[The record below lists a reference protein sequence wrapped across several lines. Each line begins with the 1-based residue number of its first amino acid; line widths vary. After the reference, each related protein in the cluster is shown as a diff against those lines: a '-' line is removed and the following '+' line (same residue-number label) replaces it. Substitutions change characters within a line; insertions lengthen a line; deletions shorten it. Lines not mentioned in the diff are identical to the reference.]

1 MRVHIDPG
9 HYGQYNRSP
18 ENKKYFESEMNW
30 KLSNYLKDELEKRGI
45 EVTLSK
51 KTLNENP
58 SLYNRGYGAKGCD
71 LFLSIHSNACGTESV
86 DYPIVYRGYD
96 KTKAED
102 FAQKLSNLIKVT
114 MGTRQAGKTAIR
126 KGQSG
131 EYYGV
136 LRGARAAGLT
146 YYYIV
151 EHSFHTNKKAT
162 NWLLN
167 DKNLRLLAEKEAE
180 LIASYFNVKKE
191 ENKPVIVTPSK
202 NELYRVR
209 KSWTDVKSQLGAYSS
224 ILNAKKACKDGYS
237 VFDSKGNVVFSNIKK
252 ETTPAKKTNTQVA
265 KEVIEGKW
273 GNGSTRKKNLE
284 KAGYIYTE
292 IQKLVNKLLK
302 K

>member
-102 FAQKLSNLIKVT
+102 FAQQLSNLIRNLI
-114 MGTRQAGKTAIR
+114 GTKQAGKTSIR

-151 EHSFHTNKKAT
+151 EHSFHTNKKST

-167 DKNLRLLAEKEAE
+167 DKNLKLLAEKEAE

-191 ENKPVIVTPSK
+191 EVKPVIVPPSK
-202 NELYRVR
+202 NGLYRVR
-209 KSWTDVKSQLGAYSS
+209 KSWTDDKSQIGAYLS
-224 ILNAKKACKDGYS
+224 ILNAQKACKPGYS
-237 VFDSKGNVVFSNIKK
+237 VFDSSGNVVFSNIPK
-252 ETTPAKKTNTQVA
+252 TTAPAKKTNTEVA
-265 KEVIEGKW
+265 KEVINGKW
-273 GNGSTRKKNLE
+273 GNGTVRKQKLE
-284 KAGYIYTE
+284 AAGYNYSE
-292 IQKLVNKLLK
+292 IQRLVNQLLK